1 MISTLLLI
9 TLLFLGFLLLLAG
22 IGFFAYRVTRRTPGD
37 TFGAAGGCALAAVLI
52 SAAGLALIGF
62 LVTVGVV
69 VANRIVDANP
79 IERVRLH
86 FPERDLPDWRDEVD
100 APEESVESPQQRR
113 ASFRLEVEVKG
124 PLARHI
130 EAEEVGRALK
140 ELDVDARVI
149 GIERWEVDGEPRA
162 RLRVD
167 LPVDERLRE
176 RRQSIDEHLRRR
188 FGAWSDG
195 KDGHGERVE
204 GKDALPSEEPS
215 DVTSPQDQREQHRQ
229 Y

>member
-9 TLLFLGFLLLLAG
+9 TLLFLGFLVLLAG
-22 IGFFAYRVTRRTPGD
+22 IGFFAYRVTRRTSGE

-52 SAAGLALIGF
+52 SVAGLALIGF

-69 VANRIVDANP
+69 VANRIADANP
-79 IERVRLH
+79 IERFRLH
-86 FPERDLPDWRDEVD
+86 FPEDDSSEWREQVD
-100 APEESVESPQQRR
+100 TAQESSESPQERR

-130 EAEEVGRALK
+130 EADEVGRALK

-176 RRQSIDEHLRRR
+176 HRQSIDEHLRRR
-188 FGAWSDG
+188 FGVAPRDEG
-195 KDGHGERVE
+195 GHGERVE
-204 GKDALPSEEPS
+204 GKDALPPDEPS
-215 DVTSPQDQREQHRQ
+215 DAGSTGEHRAEHRQ